1 MPKEADAPGLYKW
14 LVLLACFGMQFT
26 GSGITYCVGVFYV
39 IFEENIGGT
48 STTLS
53 LASSLNIGF
62 FFGIGIHFLLFKQ
75 SFLAIS

>member
-14 LVLLACFGMQFT
+14 LVLLACFGMQLT
-26 GSGITYCVGVFYV
+26 SSGITFCVGVFYV

-53 LASSLNIGF
+53 LASSLNMGF
-62 FFGIGIHFLLFKQ
+62 FYGIGIYFRTSKDGWSSH
-75 SFLAIS
+75 